1 MTAAL
6 QMNRS
11 IRSVVLASLAVA
23 TARAD
28 DGVVFFEAK
37 VLPVLQQRCYECHS
51 HEKKIKGG
59 LALDLRKG
67 WETGGDNGPAIVPGQ
82 PEKSL
87 LVKAVRY
94 TDADVEMPP
103 KGKLAA
109 DEIAV
114 LEKWVAMGAPD
125 PRVAA
130 SVATTKARTIDIE
143 QGRKFWAFQ
152 PVTDPK
158 VPEVR
163 DEAWPLDPVDR
174 FILTKLESVS
184 LCPAADADL
193 HTWLRRV
200 SFDLTGLPP
209 TPEDI
214 ASFITDTSPQAHER
228 VVDRLLGSKAFGERW
243 ARHWLDLT
251 GYADQIGTSN
261 NVFAEH
267 AWRYRDYVIS
277 AFNADKPFDRFIRE
291 QIAGDL
297 LPLGSA
303 EERAAAIT
311 ATGFLVLGDVEIVA
325 VDKLKME
332 IDLVDQQ
339 VSKVGTA
346 FFGMTLGCA
355 HCHDHKF
362 DPIGLQD
369 YYGIAGIFRSTDSTY
384 KTDNGVWS
392 SVNASALPET
402 AEQQARRARLKQEH
416 AEKLKTWQGQREAAE
431 KEKAALE
438 SQIAAA
444 QNEAKGELVKKRD
457 ALAARIKEIN
467 GETEH
472 AKFFAPTVPK
482 TFAVHDRAK
491 PDDMHITIRG
501 NPYAPGE
508 KVSRGVLRVAAWDT
522 PEPIPAAESGRVQL
536 ANWIA
541 DARNP
546 LTARVTVNRV
556 WQKLFG
562 EGLVRTVDYFGVRGE
577 TPTHP
582 ELLDHLATR
591 FVRVGWSQKRLI
603 RSLVLSRAY
612 RMGSAH
618 DEVAM
623 QKDPE
628 NRLLWRMNRQRL
640 DAEAIRDAMLAI
652 SGTLAPS
659 EGGPALPLEYPVNVT
674 SLSPKAVNPP
684 AFTLKK
690 FRPVQEFERTIYLP
704 VLRSTGQPG
713 PAKLRDVFDFT
724 QPAQMSGKRAETAV
738 PTQALFLING
748 EMLRNRATELTKLL
762 ARDIADPGARLE
774 ALWLRVLSRPTTA
787 VEREDARHFLD
798 SLRAAAKDNA
808 DLAPWIEL
816 GHALLAS
823 NEFLLRM

>member
-1 MTAAL
+1 MKRRI
-6 QMNRS
+6 RS
-11 IRSVVLASLAVA
+11 IVLASLAVA
-23 TARAD
+23 AVRAE
-28 DGVVFFEAK
+28 DGAAFFEAK

-82 PEKSL
+82 PDKSL

-94 TDADVEMPP
+94 SDPDIEMPP

-114 LEKWVAMGAPD
+114 LEKWIAMGAPD

-130 SVATTKARTIDIE
+130 TVASPQARTIDIE
-143 QGRKFWAFQ
+143 EGRKFWAFQ
-152 PVTDPK
+152 PVEDPN
-158 VPEVR
+158 VPAVR

-174 FILTKLESVS
+174 FILAKLESAS
-184 LCPAADADL
+184 LRPAVDADR

-209 TPEDI
+209 TPKDI
-214 ASFITDTSPQAHER
+214 AGFIADTSPQAHER
-228 VVDRLLGSKAFGERW
+228 AVDRLLASKAFGERW

-267 AWRYRDYVIS
+267 AWRYRDYVIN
-277 AFNADKPFDRFIRE
+277 AFNEDKPFDRFIRE

-297 LPLGSA
+297 LPFDSA
-303 EERAAAIT
+303 EERAGAIT

-346 FFGMTLGCA
+346 FLGMTLGCA
-355 HCHDHKF
+355 RCHDHKF

-392 SVNASALPET
+392 SVNSSALPET
-402 AEQQARRARLKQEH
+402 AEQQAKRTQLERGH
-416 AEKLKTWQGQREAAE
+416 AEKLKALEGQRETAE
-431 KEKAALE
+431 KEKAVLE
-438 SQIAAA
+438 PQIAAA
-444 QNEAKGELVKKRD
+444 QNEAKAELVKKRD
-457 ALAARIKEIN
+457 ALAARIKEIK
-467 GETEH
+467 GEMEH

-482 TFAVHDRAK
+482 TFAVHDRQK

-501 NPYAPGE
+501 NPYAPGD
-508 KVSRGVLRVAAWDT
+508 KVPRGVLRVAAWDKQ
-522 PEPIPAAESGRVQL
+522 EPIPAAESGRLQL

-591 FVRVGWSQKRLI
+591 FVRGGWSQKQLI
-603 RSLVLSRAY
+603 RSLVLSHAY
-612 RMGSAH
+612 RMSSAH
-618 DEVAM
+618 NAVAM
-623 QKDPE
+623 AKDPD

-640 DAEAIRDAMLAI
+640 DAEAIRDAMLVI
-652 SGTLAPS
+652 SGTLAS
-659 EGGPALPLEYPVNVT
+659 SDGGPALPLEYPVNVT

-704 VLRSTGQPG
+704 VLRSSGQPG

-748 EMLRNRATELTKLL
+748 DMLRNRATELAKRLTQ
-762 ARDIADPGARLE
+762 DFTNPDARLDV
-774 ALWLRVLSRPTTA
+774 LWLRVLNRPITS
-787 VEREDARHFLD
+787 VERGDAMKFLE
-798 SLRAAAKDNA
+798 SLRAANKDNA

-816 GHALLAS
+816 SHALLAS